1 MSRTFHKNRK
11 KRIFTYAIYFVYF
24 FFLWNVKSQNN
35 FWREIQIW
43 IPVKSLLAV
52 WNKYH
57 LRLQWMFSK
66 KNWPKLISLFF
77 LFFFL
82 VRPYRTDV
90 VGAGRAVEEGTP
102 LSLMCR
108 TWGAR
113 PAAVITWFNGSR
125 PFSEQPAGQV
135 ALQVRLY
142 FNRIL
147 PSILFLILRD
157 LLLWQC

>member
-1 MSRTFHKNRK
+1 M
-11 KRIFTYAIYFVYF
+11 
-24 FFLWNVKSQNN
+24 
-35 FWREIQIW
+35 
-43 IPVKSLLAV
+43 
-52 WNKYH
+52 
-57 LRLQWMFSK
+57 
-66 KNWPKLISLFF
+66 
-77 LFFFL
+77 
-82 VRPYRTDV
+82 RPYRTDV

-142 FNRIL
+142 FNLFWDNVPQSHFAFNFISFNLFATSEL
-147 PSILFLILRD
+147 PKYSNLNSQNLCFD
-157 LLLWQC
+157 SFQ

>member
-1 MSRTFHKNRK
+1 M
-11 KRIFTYAIYFVYF
+11 
-24 FFLWNVKSQNN
+24 
-35 FWREIQIW
+35 
-43 IPVKSLLAV
+43 
-52 WNKYH
+52 
-57 LRLQWMFSK
+57 
-66 KNWPKLISLFF
+66 
-77 LFFFL
+77 
-82 VRPYRTDV
+82 

-142 FNRIL
+142 FN
-147 PSILFLILRD
+147 LFWDNVSQSHFAFNFISFNLFATSEPPKYSNLNSPN
-157 LLLWQC
+157 LLL